1 MSEATIERGL
11 RLEYWTL
18 GYNVLEAVVAIGSG
32 AVAGSL
38 ALVSFGVDS
47 VLEVS
52 SGLVMIWR
60 LGKCADEAERRA
72 QKAIALSFFGL
83 GLWVMWGAAEGLW
96 KGETPAVSWVG
107 IGLAVV
113 SVLIMPVLA
122 RAKRKVGM
130 DLGSAAMVADSRQ
143 TSLCAYLSAILL
155 AGLGLQA
162 AFGWWW
168 ADAAASLAMTPIIFR
183 EGVDAWQGKGCGCGH

>member
-1 MSEATIERGL
+1 MSEATIRRGL

-18 GYNVLEAVVAIGSG
+18 GYNILEAAVAIGSG

-38 ALVSFGVDS
+38 ALVSFGIDS

-72 QKAIALSFFGL
+72 QKAIAISFFGL

-96 KGETPAVSWVG
+96 KGEVPAVSWVG
-107 IGLAVV
+107 IGLAIL
-113 SVLIMPVLA
+113 SVGIMPVLA

-130 DLGSAAMVADSRQ
+130 ELGSAAMVADSRQ

-155 AGLGLQA
+155 VGLGLQA